1 VRSLV
6 PRWVR
11 VAACVA
17 VMAVSAPRVEA
28 RSQAVPRNRHELS
41 TLLIERADGG
51 SVVGVRVR
59 IHCTSG
65 PPFSPADEFDPYLDA
80 GGESFDLPV
89 TVRHKGESAS
99 VVVQPWSCPIWEY
112 DPDVPAMVVA
122 RLPGWR
128 GYASVGEQTPS
139 RLVLQ
144 PFGASALSVRVVD
157 DSGDG
162 VEGAPV
168 RLVAPRELSGAKPGA
183 RSSGVDRT
191 FAWSRRDGLARFERV
206 DVVRWDKFGGGE
218 MFVQVEAFPRPLRPT
233 ALVPRE
239 SSGVSVSLDASRLST
254 LVLEAVDQ
262 SGTRLGAVNEFAL
275 ADAPGAPGV
284 SRGAAGS
291 VAVEARALLLDE
303 IDESFY
309 VVPGRGGSAHAPWI
323 ARDAR
328 LIALTRRNTLSDWSG
343 TILEPGREAH
353 TPAIQLVPGAA
364 CEAVA
369 IEVVS
374 RGARVPSSQLRFRR
388 ALRLQSPRPRLAQFA
403 AAMPALLG
411 IVPNE
416 KQQHVLAVWSD
427 WVALS
432 EGELRVDLETLV
444 RQDVGLIQIEHRA
457 LDGGLSVGTL
467 NLRALPQRAE
477 QKVRIELTP
486 NEQWVSVVVQDQTG
500 RGMPSIAV
508 TLETLTSSRSPG
520 GDQNTVLET
529 LAFTAADGRLELQ
542 LSVDGVHRLRA
553 TGVDLGDAVAEGVVA
568 GSEVRL
574 TLGGR
579 GTVRGRLRALG
590 ALGGADLNLLLLRE
604 QYAVAETR
612 WSGRTLG
619 CSCDGEF
626 EFPDVVHG
634 RYTLIVRRVIE
645 GAPPR
650 ELARI
655 ERLDVNVHGV
665 FDLGEVLVSD

>member
-1 VRSLV
+1 MLSLV
-6 PRWVR
+6 SRWVR

-17 VMAVSAPRVEA
+17 GMAVSAPRVDA
-28 RSQAVPRNRHELS
+28 CSQAAPRNRYQLS

-144 PFGASALSVRVVD
+144 PFGPGALSVRVVD
-157 DSGDG
+157 EFGEG

-168 RLVAPRELSGAKPGA
+168 RLVAPRELAGAKPGA
-183 RSSGVDRT
+183 RSSRVDRT

-239 SSGVSVSLDASRLST
+239 SDGGPVSLDISRLST
-254 LVLEAVDQ
+254 LVLEAVDP
-262 SGTRLGAVNEFAL
+262 SGTRLGAASEFAL
-275 ADAPGAPGV
+275 VYAPGV
-284 SRGAAGS
+284 SRESAGS
-291 VAVEARALLLDE
+291 VAVEARPEFLHEA
-303 IDESFY
+303 DESFY
-309 VVPGRGGSAHAPWI
+309 AVAGRGGTAQVPWI

-343 TILEPGREAH
+343 TILEPTREAH

-457 LDGGLSVGTL
+457 LDGGLSVGTAD
-467 NLRALPQRAE
+467 LRALPPSAE
-477 QKVRIELTP
+477 HKVQIEMAP
-486 NEQWVSVVVQDQTG
+486 SEPWVSVVVQDQTG
-500 RGMPSIAV
+500 RGMPGIAV
-508 TLETLTSSRSPG
+508 TLETLTSSRFPG

-529 LAFTAADGRLELQ
+529 CAFTAADGRLDLQ
-542 LSVDGVHRLRA
+542 FSVDGAHRLRA
-553 TGVDLGDAVAEGVVA
+553 TGGKLGDAIAEGVVA

-579 GTVRGRLRALG
+579 GTVRGRLRAVG

-645 GAPPR
+645 GAPPQ

-665 FDLGEVLVSD
+665 FDVGEVLVSD